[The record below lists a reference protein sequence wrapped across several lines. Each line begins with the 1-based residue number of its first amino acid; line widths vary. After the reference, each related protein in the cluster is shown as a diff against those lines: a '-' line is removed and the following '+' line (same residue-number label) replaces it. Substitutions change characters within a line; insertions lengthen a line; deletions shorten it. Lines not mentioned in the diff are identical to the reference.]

1 MARKVVNRGT
11 SANDGTGDN
20 LRDGAGKINDN
31 FSELYTAFGDGSTL
45 TAGTFV
51 TTTSTNTF
59 ENKSISLTDNTITG
73 TTAEFNT
80 ALTDND
86 FATLAGSEALTNKT
100 IDTATN
106 TISNLTNS
114 NLDGSAGI
122 TNANLA
128 NSSITLRDSTST
140 TDAVSLGETLTIS
153 GTTNEID
160 VTVGSNTVTVG
171 LPSDVTIGNDLIV
184 TNNLTV
190 NGTTTTINST
200 TLTVDDKNIEMG
212 SVATPDDTTA
222 NGGGITLK
230 GATDKTI
237 SWSSATGY
245 WTSNQDWNI
254 ASGKRFYING
264 TDIKDV
270 SETLTNKTISGS
282 SNTLSDIANGS
293 LSNSSVTLGATSIN
307 LGDTAGSA
315 TNFNLSGT
323 SSLSGSGT
331 IDTTGS
337 GNKLRFNVAAADA
350 TALGTAINPTTYE
363 GMFAYNTT
371 ENVAYV
377 ADTAG
382 WTKLISENDSIGAVS
397 DVTIAGI
404 ADNYM
409 LKWDG
414 TQARFEAVPQKILAA
429 AEIDVTNSGSSAY
442 LFDSHYS
449 GNNPT
454 IYVRAGATY
463 AFNLNVSG
471 HPFHLQ
477 TVSGAYSSGNS
488 YTTGLTHIADDGT
501 VTTGASALLKEE
513 GTLYYEIPS
522 GTSGTIYYA
531 CQYHSGMAGSI
542 TIQSDT
548 TAAGVSF
555 TTDKT
560 NTGDGSTTAFTV
572 TSGRTVDDVLVI
584 VNGIV
589 LTPTDDYTISSTTL
603 TFTSAPAASAS
614 IVFRY
619 LG

>member
-1 MARKVVNRGT
+1 MAKQIIGRGT
-11 SANDGTGDN
+11 AANDGTGDN

-31 FSELYTAFGDGSTL
+31 FDELYTAFGDGTTL
-45 TAGTFV
+45 TAGTFG
-51 TTTSTNTF
+51 TTTSTDTL

-86 FATLAGSEALTNKT
+86 FATLAGSEVLTNKELT
-100 IDTATN
+100 APVISSISNTGTLTLPTSTDTLIGRDTTDTLENKSIDGVTN
-106 TISNLTNS
+106 TLTNIP
-114 NLDGSAGI
+114 NSAI
-122 TNANLA
+122 A
-128 NSSITLRDSTST
+128 NSFITFRDSTST
-140 TDAVSLGETLTIS
+140 TDAVALGETVSIL
-153 GTTNEID
+153 GTSNEVD
-160 VTVGSNTVTVG
+160 VTVGSNTVTIG
-171 LPSDVTIGNDLIV
+171 LPNDVTISG
-184 TNNLTV
+184 NLTV
-190 NGTTTTINST
+190 NGTTTTINSS
-200 TLTVDDKNIEMG
+200 TLSVDDKNIEMG
-212 SVATPDDTTA
+212 SVASPDDTTA

-293 LSNSSVTLGATSIN
+293 LSNSSITLGATAIN

-323 SSLSGSGT
+323 SSLSGTGT
-331 IDTTGS
+331 INTTGS
-337 GNKLRFNVAAADA
+337 GNRLRFNVAAADA
-350 TALGTAINPTTYE
+350 SALETAINPTTYE

-371 ENVAYV
+371 ENIPYV

-382 WTKLISENDSIGAVS
+382 WTKLITENNGVGDLSN
-397 DVTIAGI
+397 VTIAGI
-404 ADNYM
+404 SDNDI
-409 LKWDG
+409 LVWNSSS
-414 TQARFEAVPQKILAA
+414 ARFEPEAQ
-429 AEIDVTNSGSSAY
+429 G
-442 LFDSHYS
+442 
-449 GNNPT
+449 
-454 IYVRAGATY
+454 GA
-463 AFNLNVSG
+463 
-471 HPFHLQ
+471 
-477 TVSGAYSSGNS
+477 
-488 YTTGLTHIADDGT
+488 
-501 VTTGASALLKEE
+501 
-513 GTLYYEIPS
+513 
-522 GTSGTIYYA
+522 
-531 CQYHSGMAGSI
+531 
-542 TIQSDT
+542 
-548 TAAGVSF
+548 SF
-555 TTDKT
+555 TTDKS

-572 TSGRTVDDVLVI
+572 ISGRTVDDVLVI

-603 TFTSAPAASAS
+603 TFTSAPAASAG

>member
-1 MARKVVNRGT
+1 MARLVINRGT
-11 SANDGTGDN
+11 VANDGTGDN
-20 LRDGAGKINDN
+20 LREGGRKTNEN

-106 TISNLTNS
+106 NISNLT
-114 NLDGSAGI
+114 
-122 TNANLA
+122 

-171 LPSDVTIGNDLIV
+171 LPNDVTIGNDLIV

-382 WTKLISENDSIGAVS
+382 WTKLISENDSIGSISNVDIS
-397 DVTIAGI
+397 GV

-414 TQARFEAVPQKILAA
+414 VQARFEAVPQKILAA
-429 AEIDVTNSGSSAY
+429 SEIDVTNSGTSAY
-442 LFDSHYS
+442 LFNSHYS
-449 GNNPT
+449 GKNPT
-454 IYVRAGATY
+454 LYVRAGATY
-463 AFNLNVSG
+463 AFNLDVSG

-477 TVSGAYSSGNS
+477 TVSGAYSAGNP
-488 YTTGLTHIADDGT
+488 YTTGLTHVATDGT
-501 VTTGASALLKEE
+501 ITTGASALLKVS
-513 GTLYYEIPS
+513 GTLYVEVPS
-522 GTSGTIYYA
+522 GSSTTIYYA

-542 TIQSDT
+542 VIQSDT
-548 TAAGVSF
+548 AAAGVSF
-555 TTDKT
+555 TTDKS
-560 NTGDGSTTAFTV
+560 NTGDGSTTAFTINA
-572 TSGRTVDDVLVI
+572 GRTVDDVLVI

-603 TFTSAPAASAS
+603 TFTVAPVAAAE